1 LTYRKLFRTHK
12 VLRQLSA
19 VQFIA
24 YFGAWFS
31 NVAIYSMLVN
41 FGASPFLIA
50 SVTAMHLIPGIVLSA
65 FSGSIVDR
73 FEVKK
78 LMTVLLLV
86 EFTMTLSF
94 LLINSLDD
102 VWLLLIFLFIRMGSA
117 SIFFTTEMSLLPRL
131 LSGEALVKANEIH
144 SIIWS
149 FTFTAGMAIGGI
161 VVSIFGVKI
170 SFLIDSLF
178 FIVALIILSQI
189 HFNVEVEKFH
199 KNIFNSIK
207 DGIDYIKEN
216 KHLIH
221 YMLLHASVGLTA
233 FDTLVTLLADYEY
246 KTVIAVPLA
255 IGITNAMRAF
265 ALMIGPLVISNWVTK
280 ERMLYIFIAQ
290 GVSIIIWAFIQNNF
304 YLGLV
309 GMFLTGIATTTIWS
323 YSYAILQDQVE
334 KKYLGRVLAYNEMV
348 FMMGNVLTTFFIG
361 IMASFVSLDIISIL
375 LGVGFLGV
383 AYYYKRVFLE
393 GFHKTVSF

>member
-1 LTYRKLFRTHK
+1 MTYRKLFRTHK

-94 LLINSLDD
+94 LLINSLND

>member
-1 LTYRKLFRTHK
+1 MTYRELFRTHK

-50 SVTAMHLIPGIVLSA
+50 SVAAMHLIPGIVLSP

-78 LMTVLLLV
+78 LMTVLLSV
-86 EFTMTLSF
+86 ELTMTLCF
-94 LLINSLDD
+94 MLINSLED
-102 VWLLLIFLFIRMGSA
+102 VWLLLLLLFIRMGSA
-117 SIFFTTEMSLLPRL
+117 SMFFTTEMTLLPKL

-161 VVSIFGVKI
+161 IVSIFGVKI
-170 SFLIDSLF
+170 SFLIDGVF
-178 FIVALIILSQI
+178 FVFALIILSQI
-189 HFNVEVEKFH
+189 HFKIETEKVH
-199 KNIFNSIK
+199 KSILNSIK
-207 DGIDYIKEN
+207 DGASYMQKN

-246 KTVIAVPLA
+246 KLVLAVPLA
-255 IGITNAMRAF
+255 IGITNAIRAF
-265 ALMIGPLVISNWVTK
+265 ALMIGPLLISNWISK
-280 ERMLYIFIAQ
+280 ERMFYVFIGQ
-290 GVSIIIWAFIQNNF
+290 GISIIIWAFLQDNF

-309 GMFLTGIATTTIWS
+309 GMFITGIATTTIWS
-323 YSYAILQDQVE
+323 YTYAMLQDQVE
-334 KKYLGRVLAYNEMV
+334 GQYLGRVLAYNEMF
-348 FMMGNVLTTFFIG
+348 FMLGTVLTTFFIG
-361 IMASFVSLDIISIL
+361 IMASFISLNIISIL
-375 LGVGFLGV
+375 LGLAFIGV
-383 AYYYKRVFLE
+383 AYYYKKVFLQK
-393 GFHKTVSF
+393 FNKIS

>member
-94 LLINSLDD
+94 LLINSLND

>member
-1 LTYRKLFRTHK
+1 MTYRELLRTHK

-31 NVAIYSMLVN
+31 NVAIYSMLVK
-41 FGASPFLIA
+41 FGASPLLVA

-78 LMTVLLLV
+78 LMTVLLFV

-117 SIFFTTEMSLLPRL
+117 SIFFTTEMTLLPRL

-170 SFLIDSLF
+170 SFLIDSVF
-178 FIVALIILSQI
+178 FIAALIILSQI

-199 KNIFNSIK
+199 KNILNSIK
-207 DGIDYIKEN
+207 DGITYIKEN

-246 KTVIAVPLA
+246 KTVLAVPLA

-265 ALMIGPLVISNWVTK
+265 ALMIGPLFISNWITK
-280 ERMLYIFIAQ
+280 ERMLYVFIAQ
-290 GVSIIIWAFIQNNF
+290 GLSIIIWALIQNNF

-309 GMFLTGIATTTIWS
+309 GMFLTGMATTTIWS

-348 FMMGNVLTTFFIG
+348 FMTANVLTTFFIG

-393 GFHKTVSF
+393 GFHKTV

>member
-1 LTYRKLFRTHK
+1 M
-12 VLRQLSA
+12 
-19 VQFIA
+19 QFIA

-78 LMTVLLLV
+78 LMTVLLFV

-117 SIFFTTEMSLLPRL
+117 SIFFTTEMTLLPRL

-170 SFLIDSLF
+170 SFLIDSVF
-178 FIVALIILSQI
+178 FIAALIILSQI

-199 KNIFNSIK
+199 KNIFNSIR
-207 DGIDYIKEN
+207 DGITYIKEN

-246 KTVIAVPLA
+246 KTVLAVPLA

-265 ALMIGPLVISNWVTK
+265 ALMIGPLFISNWITK
-280 ERMLYIFIAQ
+280 ERMLYVFIAQ
-290 GVSIIIWAFIQNNF
+290 GLSIIIWAFIQNNF

-309 GMFLTGIATTTIWS
+309 GMFLTGMATTTIWS

-348 FMMGNVLTTFFIG
+348 FMTANVLTTFFIG